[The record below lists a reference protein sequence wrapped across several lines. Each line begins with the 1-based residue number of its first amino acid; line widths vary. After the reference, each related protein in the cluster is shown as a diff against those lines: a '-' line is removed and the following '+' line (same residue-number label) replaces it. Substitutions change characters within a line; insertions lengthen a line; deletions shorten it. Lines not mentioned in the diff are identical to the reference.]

1 MNDREPGLPG
11 SRPSRVSTLDGLLV
25 HQHGLLTRAQ
35 LLAAGVPGPL
45 IDERVRTRAWRPV
58 LPCTYVVRPGP
69 SGDELRV
76 RAAVLWAGADAVL
89 TGLAAAWWLGFV
101 PSAPV
106 PVRVAAPHRA
116 RALRRP
122 EVVAD
127 ARRPGDVTE
136 VRGIRVTAAPLTLV
150 DAAVELGGA
159 GAGLLERAGMRPA
172 ALRCGAAGPAGAAWM
187 LRDLR
192 HKDLVRRG
200 PKRARVADH
209 RLVAGADSTSV
220 R

>member
-1 MNDREPGLPG
+1 MGRR
-11 SRPSRVSTLDGLLV
+11 SVQACVSALDELLV
-25 HQHGLLTRAQ
+25 RQHGLLTREQ
-35 LLAAGVPGPL
+35 LLAAGVPAPA

-58 LPCTYVVRPGP
+58 LPRTYVVRPGP
-69 SGDELRV
+69 AGDELRV

-101 PSAPV
+101 PVAPAT
-106 PVRVAAPHRA
+106 VRVAAPHRA

-122 EVVAD
+122 EVVAE
-127 ARRPGDVTE
+127 ARRPAEVTE
-136 VRGIRVTAAPLTLV
+136 VRGIRVTAAPLTVL
-150 DAAVELGGA
+150 DAAVELGSA
-159 GAGLLERAGMRPA
+159 GIGLLERAGAGAVTVR
-172 ALRCGAAGPAGAAWM
+172 RDAAGVAGAAWM

-200 PKRARVADH
+200 PKRGRVADH
-209 RLVAGADSTSV
+209 RPVAGAESTSV